1 MVELAMNLDS
11 KKHYLPFKKVVLVA
25 RSEMFYFA
33 VLFWNVI
40 FLEKSKW
47 DLVYIQSG
55 SICKIADIKPL
66 SAVELCCL
74 A

>member
-40 FLEKSKW
+40 FLEQNQWLGLEMEMPIWKKKCW
-47 DLVYIQSG
+47 HIFKL
-55 SICKIADIKPL
+55 
-66 SAVELCCL
+66 
-74 A
+74 